1 MNKVPLQLD
10 GDRHI
15 NEDIAREAYKEYV
28 ALYGNSQSFERLH
41 VRGGFGAIEI
51 ATLLFKRIQRITKTK

>member
-1 MNKVPLQLD
+1 MNKVPLQSD

-28 ALYGNSQSFERLH
+28 AQFGTGQSFERLH
-41 VRGGFGAIEI
+41 QRGGFGAIEL
-51 ATLLFKRIQRITKTK
+51 ATLLFKRIQRLNLK